1 MTTKLDFIEASQVRI
16 IPQGASKH
24 DTLDILIEA
33 VCRNPV
39 ITDCDA
45 FRKAVYEREAVQSTG
60 IGGGVAV
67 PHVRIPEVTEV
78 TIALGIAPDGIDF
91 AALDNRPVQIIVLFA
106 TPKDSEKTYLSLLAK
121 VMVTLRNR
129 ETFASLASCRSA
141 EEVIALL

>member
-1 MTTKLDFIEASQVRI
+1 MANKLDFVEASQVRI
-16 IPQGASKH
+16 IPKDTTKH
-24 DTLDILIEA
+24 DALDILIEA
-33 VCRNPV
+33 MGRNPV
-39 ITDCDA
+39 ITDCEA
-45 FRKAVYEREAVQSTG
+45 FRNAVYEREAVQSTG

-78 TIALGIAPDGIDF
+78 TIGLGIAPDGLDF
-91 AALDNRPVQIIVLFA
+91 SSLDNRPVQIIVLFA

-121 VMVTLRNR
+121 VMVALRNR

>member
-1 MTTKLDFIEASQVRI
+1 MSNTFDFLEPDQIRI
-16 IPQGASKH
+16 LPGNISKH
-24 DTLDILIEA
+24 EALDLLIDA
-33 VCRNPV
+33 LCRNPV

-45 FRKAVYEREAVQSTG
+45 FRKAVFEREAVQSTG

-67 PHVRIPEVTEV
+67 PHVRIPEVSAV
-78 TIALGIAPDGIDF
+78 TIALGIAPDGVDF

-129 ETFASLASCRSA
+129 DTFAALASCRSV
-141 EEVIALL
+141 EEVLALL

>member
-1 MTTKLDFIEASQVRI
+1 MANKLDFVEASQVRI
-16 IPQGASKH
+16 IPKDTTKH
-24 DTLDILIEA
+24 DALDILIEA
-33 VCRNPV
+33 MGRNPV
-39 ITDCDA
+39 ITDCEA

-78 TIALGIAPDGIDF
+78 TIGLGIAPDGLDF
-91 AALDNRPVQIIVLFA
+91 ASLDNRPVQIVVLFA

-121 VMVTLRNR
+121 VMVALRNR

-141 EEVIALL
+141 EEVITLL